1 MSAAEIA
8 ALEDRRYAAM
18 LGADEETLKQ
28 LFDDR
33 AIYTHSSGVPDTKA
47 YYIESLTTGR
57 LKYHSI
63 ERSNQEVVMFDHTAL
78 VKVNTR
84 LHVTNPSGE
93 KTIHGQGTAVWTR
106 VGGGWKFIA
115 WHSTPVAA
123 PST

>member
-8 ALEDRRYAAM
+8 ALEERRYAAM
-18 LGADEETLKQ
+18 IGADGETLKQ

-33 AIYTHSSGVPDTKA
+33 AIYTHSSGVPDTKT

-63 ERSNQEVVMFDHTAL
+63 DRSNQEIVMFDHTAL
-78 VKVNTR
+78 VKVNTK
-84 LHVTNPSGE
+84 LHVTNPSGD
-93 KTIHGQGTAVWTR
+93 KIIYGQGTAVWTQ
-106 VGGGWKFIA
+106 VHGAWKFIA

-123 PST
+123 PTT